1 MYTSVLERRRQIG
14 IMKAVG
20 AVRRVILQQIL
31 EEGLIISVVSSVL
44 AVVVSLFFVEMLNN
58 VLLGGSNLAL
68 ITPVLAIGAVTYGI
82 LLTVMASMYP
92 AWVAVKTDPIKA
104 IREGM

>member
-1 MYTSVLERRRQIG
+1 
-14 IMKAVG
+14 
-20 AVRRVILQQIL
+20 
-31 EEGLIISVVSSVL
+31 
-44 AVVVSLFFVEMLNN
+44 
-58 VLLGGSNLAL
+58 
-68 ITPVLAIGAVTYGI
+68 